1 MVTLHCTAVLL
12 LSTAAKALT
21 PAAQALTQLP
31 PGINAYEVAAGAR
44 NRPAEALAPVALRAI
59 AAAREAK
66 VKLGEI
72 EFPALLG
79 EKTAFEDV
87 DNVQIL
93 NWNRDWCMSSMRPLA
108 EELDGELWLAFPD
121 RKELE
126 LAREEWPGQAYA
138 KATITTLEDA
148 AEVMSG
154 SSDQAWGA
162 AFARAA
168 EGLLGTKN
176 LGAAPETAGAPK
188 PRVLIAVQPGDG
200 GPLEDWL
207 NLERC
212 QPSDGLMVSMNG
224 AFDKLRGGYYPRPL
238 FPKLAESVDRFV
250 VDAEPL
256 VYLKSVKDKGRDGW
270 LFRVYPEPWQLIA
283 QGREA
288 SLLLETYDERPA
300 YNDCVA
306 TLLAAGS
313 VVA

>member
-1 MVTLHCTAVLL
+1 MRSQAMLL
-12 LSTAAKALT
+12 IIAAAAALT
-21 PAAQALTQLP
+21 PLP
-31 PGINAYEVAAGAR
+31 PGINAYEVAAGTR

-59 AAAREAK
+59 AAAREAN

-79 EKTAFEDV
+79 EKTAFDDV

-93 NWNRDWCMSSMRPLA
+93 NWNRDWCMASMQPLA
-108 EELDGELWLAFPD
+108 GELDGELWLAFPD

-126 LAREEWPGQAYA
+126 LAREEWPGASYA
-138 KATITTLEDA
+138 KATLTTLEDA
-148 AEVMSG
+148 AEVLSG

-168 EGLLGTKN
+168 EGLLGTSN
-176 LGAAPETAGAPK
+176 LGAKPETTTAPA
-188 PRVLIAVQPGDG
+188 PQVVVAVQPGDG

-212 QPSDGLMVSMNG
+212 QPSDGLLVSVNG
-224 AFDKLRGGYYPRPL
+224 AFDKLRGGFYPRPL
-238 FPKLAESVDRFV
+238 FPKLAECVDRFV
-250 VDAEPL
+250 VDAEAL
-256 VYLKSVKDKGRDGW
+256 VVLKNVADKGRAGW
-270 LFRVYPEPWQLIA
+270 LFRVYPEKWQLFA
-283 QGREA
+283 QGKEA
-288 SLLLETYDERPA
+288 SLLLETYSDRPA

-306 TLLAAGS
+306 TLLKAGP